1 MTATEKDLSLM
12 KVHVFKT
19 VDEYEAARSGGLIG
33 GDDLV
38 ITPDT
43 GATSVSRP
51 PRPPEMAERRSLRL
65 ASSLC
70 AASISLAGTVS
81 ESS

>member
-1 MTATEKDLSLM
+1 MTATEKDLSLI
-12 KVHVFKT
+12 KT

-43 GATSVSRP
+43 GAIDGEMSDTSTNTVQNRVIKAYVDS
-51 PRPPEMAERRSLRL
+51 AIAAAIASLN
-65 ASSLC
+65 
-70 AASISLAGTVS
+70 
-81 ESS
+81 E

>member
-19 VDEYEAARSGGLIG
+19 VDEYEAARSCGLIG

-43 GATSVSRP
+43 GAIDGEMSDTSTNTVQNRVIKAYVDS
-51 PRPPEMAERRSLRL
+51 AIAAAIASLN
-65 ASSLC
+65 
-70 AASISLAGTVS
+70 
-81 ESS
+81 E

>member
-1 MTATEKDLSLM
+1 MTATEKELSLM

-19 VDEYEAARSGGLIG
+19 VDECEAARSGGLIG

-43 GATSVSRP
+43 GAIDGEMSDTSTNTVQNRVIKAYVDS
-51 PRPPEMAERRSLRL
+51 AIAAAIASLN
-65 ASSLC
+65 
-70 AASISLAGTVS
+70 
-81 ESS
+81 E

>member
-19 VDEYEAARSGGLIG
+19 VDEYEAARNGGLIG

-43 GATSVSRP
+43 GAIDGEMSDTSTNTVQNRVIKAYVDS
-51 PRPPEMAERRSLRL
+51 AIAAAIASLY
-65 ASSLC
+65 
-70 AASISLAGTVS
+70 
-81 ESS
+81 E

>member
-1 MTATEKDLSLM
+1 MTATEQDLSRM

-19 VDEYEAARSGGLIG
+19 VDEYEAARSDGLIG

-43 GATSVSRP
+43 GAIDG
-51 PRPPEMAERRSLRL
+51 EMSDTPTNTVQNRVIKAYVDSAIAAAIASLN
-65 ASSLC
+65 
-70 AASISLAGTVS
+70 
-81 ESS
+81 E

>member
-33 GDDLV
+33 DLV

-43 GATSVSRP
+43 GAIDEEMSDTSTNTVQNRVIKAYVDS
-51 PRPPEMAERRSLRL
+51 AIAAAIASLNQ
-65 ASSLC
+65 
-70 AASISLAGTVS
+70 
-81 ESS
+81 

>member
-19 VDEYEAARSGGLIG
+19 VAEYEAARSDGLIG

-43 GATSVSRP
+43 GAIDGEMSDTSTNTVQNRVIKAYVDS
-51 PRPPEMAERRSLRL
+51 AIAAAIASLN
-65 ASSLC
+65 
-70 AASISLAGTVS
+70 
-81 ESS
+81 E

>member
-19 VDEYEAARSGGLIG
+19 VDEYEAARSDGLIG

-43 GATSVSRP
+43 GAIDGEMSDTSTNTVQNRVIKAYVDS
-51 PRPPEMAERRSLRL
+51 AIAAAIASLN
-65 ASSLC
+65 
-70 AASISLAGTVS
+70 
-81 ESS
+81 E

>member
-1 MTATEKDLSLM
+1 MTTTEKDLSLM

-43 GATSVSRP
+43 GAIDERDVGYLHKHSAEQGHKGLCGFRHSRRNSFP
-51 PRPPEMAERRSLRL
+51 
-65 ASSLC
+65 
-70 AASISLAGTVS
+70 
-81 ESS
+81 

>member
-19 VDEYEAARSGGLIG
+19 VDEYEAARSDGLIG
-33 GDDLV
+33 GVDLV

-43 GATSVSRP
+43 GAIDGEMSDTSTNTVQNRVIKAYVDS
-51 PRPPEMAERRSLRL
+51 AIAAAIASLN
-65 ASSLC
+65 
-70 AASISLAGTVS
+70 
-81 ESS
+81 E

>member
-19 VDEYEAARSGGLIG
+19 VDEYEAAKSEGLIG

-43 GATSVSRP
+43 GAIDGEMSDTSTNTVQNRVIKAYVDS
-51 PRPPEMAERRSLRL
+51 AIAAAIASLN
-65 ASSLC
+65 
-70 AASISLAGTVS
+70 
-81 ESS
+81 E

>member
-19 VDEYEAARSGGLIG
+19 VDEYETARSGGLIG

-43 GATSVSRP
+43 GAIDGEMSDTSTNTVQNRVIKAYVDS
-51 PRPPEMAERRSLRL
+51 AIAAAIASLNQ
-65 ASSLC
+65 
-70 AASISLAGTVS
+70 
-81 ESS
+81 

>member
-19 VDEYEAARSGGLIG
+19 VDEHEAARRDGLIG

-43 GATSVSRP
+43 GAIDGEMSDTSTNTVQNRVIKAYVDS
-51 PRPPEMAERRSLRL
+51 AIAAAIASLN
-65 ASSLC
+65 
-70 AASISLAGTVS
+70 
-81 ESS
+81 E

>member
-12 KVHVFKT
+12 KIHVFKT
-19 VDEYEAARSGGLIG
+19 VDEYEAARSDGLIG

-43 GATSVSRP
+43 GAIDGEMSDTSTNTVQNRVIKAYVDS
-51 PRPPEMAERRSLRL
+51 AIAAAIASLN
-65 ASSLC
+65 
-70 AASISLAGTVS
+70 
-81 ESS
+81 E

>member
-19 VDEYEAARSGGLIG
+19 VDEYEAARSDDLIG
-33 GDDLV
+33 ADDLV

-43 GATSVSRP
+43 GSIDGEMSDTSTNTVQNRVIKAYVDS
-51 PRPPEMAERRSLRL
+51 AI
-65 ASSLC
+65 A
-70 AASISLAGTVS
+70 AAIASIN
-81 ESS
+81 E

>member
-19 VDEYEAARSGGLIG
+19 VDEYEAARIG

-43 GATSVSRP
+43 GAIDGEMSDTSTNTVQNRVIKAYVDS
-51 PRPPEMAERRSLRL
+51 AIAAAIASLNQ
-65 ASSLC
+65 
-70 AASISLAGTVS
+70 
-81 ESS
+81 

>member
-12 KVHVFKT
+12 KVHVVKT

-43 GATSVSRP
+43 GAIDEEMSDTSTNTVQNRVIKAYVDS
-51 PRPPEMAERRSLRL
+51 AIAAAIASLN
-65 ASSLC
+65 
-70 AASISLAGTVS
+70 
-81 ESS
+81 E

>member
-19 VDEYEAARSGGLIG
+19 VAEYEAARSGGLIG

-43 GATSVSRP
+43 GAIDGEMSDTSTNTVQNRVIKAYVDS
-51 PRPPEMAERRSLRL
+51 AIAAAIASLNQ
-65 ASSLC
+65 
-70 AASISLAGTVS
+70 
-81 ESS
+81 

>member
-19 VDEYEAARSGGLIG
+19 VDEYEVARSGGLIG

-43 GATSVSRP
+43 GAIDEEMSDTSTNTVQNRVIKAYVDS
-51 PRPPEMAERRSLRL
+51 AIAAAIASLN
-65 ASSLC
+65 
-70 AASISLAGTVS
+70 
-81 ESS
+81 E

>member
-1 MTATEKDLSLM
+1 MTATEKYLSLM

-19 VDEYEAARSGGLIG
+19 VDEYEAARSDGLIG

-43 GATSVSRP
+43 GAIDGEMSDTSTNTVQNRVIKAYVDS
-51 PRPPEMAERRSLRL
+51 AIAAAIASLN
-65 ASSLC
+65 
-70 AASISLAGTVS
+70 
-81 ESS
+81 E

>member
-19 VDEYEAARSGGLIG
+19 VDEYEAARSDGLIG
-33 GDDLV
+33 GDDRV

-43 GATSVSRP
+43 GAIDGEMSDTSTNTVQNRVIKAYVDS
-51 PRPPEMAERRSLRL
+51 AIAAAIASLN
-65 ASSLC
+65 
-70 AASISLAGTVS
+70 
-81 ESS
+81 E

>member
-12 KVHVFKT
+12 KVHVFKN
-19 VDEYEAARSGGLIG
+19 VDEYEAARRDGLIG

-43 GATSVSRP
+43 GAIDG
-51 PRPPEMAERRSLRL
+51 EM
-65 ASSLC
+65 
-70 AASISLAGTVS
+70 
-81 ESS
+81 

>member
-19 VDEYEAARSGGLIG
+19 VDEYEAARSDGLIG

-43 GATSVSRP
+43 GAIDGEISDTSTNTVQNRVIKAYVDS
-51 PRPPEMAERRSLRL
+51 AIAAAIASLN
-65 ASSLC
+65 
-70 AASISLAGTVS
+70 
-81 ESS
+81 E

>member
-19 VDEYEAARSGGLIG
+19 VDEYKAARRDGLIG

-43 GATSVSRP
+43 GAIDGEMSDTSTNTVQNRVIKAYVDS
-51 PRPPEMAERRSLRL
+51 AIAAAIASLN
-65 ASSLC
+65 
-70 AASISLAGTVS
+70 
-81 ESS
+81 E